1 MRYPYWLLFA
11 AAAAITVLV
20 AIFVV
25 VWREPIPAQ
34 QGTAPSVITGTAGSE
49 AQPLS
54 GSTAQ
59 QDPRQVPSGTSAA
72 RAERGSG
79 VEGVTSGGTTLD
91 PPSK

>member
-11 AAAAITVLV
+11 AAAVFALLV
-20 AIFVV
+20 GIFVV
-25 VWREPIPAQ
+25 VWHEPIPAH
-34 QGTAPSVITGTAGSE
+34 QGTAPSVVTGTAGGE

-59 QDPRQVPSGTSAA
+59 RDLRQVPSGGYGA
-72 RAERGSG
+72 RAPRGSG
-79 VEGVTSGGTTLD
+79 VEGVTSGGATLD